1 MQAWYQ
7 AEALCAVRDIRTAKV
22 FSRNKSKAAAFALRL
37 QAMLSVDAVAVD
49 SAEEAVRDSDL
60 VIAATSSSEPI
71 IRGAWLKPGTH
82 VSGIGANTP
91 TKKELDL
98 TCFEHARVV
107 ADSREQ
113 VIAECGDLRGAI
125 EGGTVT
131 ADVVYAELGEL
142 ITGLKG
148 GRASAEEITI
158 FKSVGVAL
166 QDIAVAAALFAIAT
180 RCRSGTPLDPFALS
194 VPLAETDIDAPIS

>member
-1 MQAWYQ
+1 VQAWYQ

-37 QAMLSVDAVAVD
+37 QTMLSVDAVAVD

-71 IRGAWLKPGTH
+71 IQGAWLKPGTH
-82 VSGIGANTP
+82 VSGIGANTR
-91 TKKELDL
+91 TKKELDP

-113 VIAECGDLRGAI
+113 VIAECGDLREAI
-125 EGGTVT
+125 EGGIVK

-142 ITGLKG
+142 AAGLKE

-158 FKSVGVAL
+158 FKSVGVGL
-166 QDIAVAAALFAIAT
+166 QDIAVAAALFEIAK
-180 RCRSGTPLDPFALS
+180 RCRLGTPLDPFALS
-194 VPLAETDIDAPIS
+194 VPLAETDIDAQS